1 MSTDGV
7 AVGDRETYSLTGAA
21 ATAKPLVVGVLRE
34 TFRREHRVALVPAS
48 VAALKKSKLSVVVQ
62 AGAGTSAGFVDA
74 AYISAGAEVL
84 AHREEVCSRADI
96 LLQVRTA
103 GANADAAEADISALR
118 SGQVVISLCDPLGRP
133 EFMRRVAER
142 DALAFA
148 LELLP
153 RITRAQSMDVLSS
166 QASIAGYKAVL
177 LAAERSVKMF
187 PMMMTAAGTITAARV
202 FVIGAGV
209 AGLQAI
215 ATARRLGAV
224 VKATDVRSV
233 AKDDVMSL
241 GAKFIDM
248 GLGDAAGGGGY
259 AKGMDA
265 DFYQRQQAALSPVI
279 AESDIVITTAAVPGR
294 KAPRLVSAEMV
305 RSMAPGSLVID
316 LAAEQGGN
324 CELTRPWETVDEN
337 GVSIIGCVNLAAS
350 VPFHA
355 SQMFSRNTTTFLL
368 SLVNEGH
375 WAINREDE
383 IVQGTLVT
391 IDGQVVHS
399 KVHEL
404 LASDAG
410 ER

>member
-1 MSTDGV
+1 MMSTDGLTEKS
-7 AVGDRETYSLTGAA
+7 DR
-21 ATAKPLVVGVLRE
+21 PLVVGVLRE
-34 TFRREHRVALVPAS
+34 TFPDERRVALVPAA
-48 VAALKKSKLSVVVQ
+48 VTTLRKAKLEVVVQ
-62 AGAGTSAGFVDA
+62 SGAGAAAGFVDA
-74 AYISAGAEVL
+74 DYVAAGAELL
-84 AHREEVCSRADI
+84 ADRAEVMGRADI
-96 LLQVRTA
+96 VVQVRTA
-103 GANADAAEADISALR
+103 GANADAADADIAMLR
-118 SGQVVISLCDPLGRP
+118 PGQAVIGMCNPLGSP
-133 EFMRRVAER
+133 EFMRRIAER
-142 DALAFA
+142 GALSFA

-153 RITRAQSMDVLSS
+153 RITRAQGMDVLSS

-177 LAAERSVKMF
+177 LAGERSQKMF
-187 PMMMTAAGTITAARV
+187 PMMMTAAGTIMASKV
-202 FVIGAGV
+202 FIIGAGV

-233 AKDDVMSL
+233 AKDDVLSL
-241 GAKFIDM
+241 GAKFVDM

-279 AESDIVITTAAVPGR
+279 AESDVVITTAAVPGR

-305 RSMAPGSLVID
+305 RSMSAGSLVID

-324 CELTRPWETVDEN
+324 CELTRPRETVVEN
-337 GVSIIGCVNLAAS
+337 GVLVIGCVNLSAS

-355 SQMFSRNTTTFLL
+355 SQMFSRNMTNFLL
-368 SLVNEGH
+368 SLVADGR

-391 IDGQVVHS
+391 ADGQVVHP

-404 LASDAG
+404 LASDATA
-410 ER
+410 R

>member
-1 MSTDGV
+1 MDDV
-7 AVGDRETYSLTGAA
+7 AMKSERS
-21 ATAKPLVVGVLRE
+21 LVVGVLRE
-34 TFRREHRVALVPAS
+34 TFPDERRVALIPAS
-48 VAALKKSKLSVVVQ
+48 IAAIKKAKLEVVAQS
-62 AGAGTSAGFVDA
+62 GAGTSADFVDA
-74 AYISAGAEVL
+74 DYISAGIELLPNRSDVF
-84 AHREEVCSRADI
+84 ERADI

-103 GANADAAEADISALR
+103 GANPDAADADITLLRPGQALI
-118 SGQVVISLCDPLGRP
+118 GMCNPLGRP
-133 EFMRRVAER
+133 EFMKRIAER
-142 DALAFA
+142 GAMAFA

-177 LAAERSVKMF
+177 LAGERSPKMF
-187 PMMMTAAGTITAARV
+187 PMMMTAAGTITAAKV

-233 AKDDVMSL
+233 AKDDVQSL
-241 GAKFIDM
+241 GARFIDM

-265 DFYQRQQAALSPVI
+265 DFYQRQQAVLSPVI

-294 KAPRLVSAEMV
+294 TAPRLVSAEMV
-305 RSMAPGSLVID
+305 RSMSPGSLVID

-324 CELTRPWETVDEN
+324 CELTRPWETVVEN
-337 GVSIIGCVNLAAS
+337 GVSVIGCVNLPTT
-350 VPFHA
+350 VPYHA
-355 SQMFSRNTTTFLL
+355 SQMFSRNATTFLL
-368 SLVNEGH
+368 SLVSEGR

-391 IDGQVVHS
+391 IDGQVVHP
-399 KVHEL
+399 KVHEM
-404 LASDAG
+404 LASDTG

>member
-1 MSTDGV
+1 MSMD
-7 AVGDRETYSLTGAA
+7 DAA
-21 ATAKPLVVGVLRE
+21 AKSERPLVVGVLSE
-34 TFRREHRVALVPAS
+34 TFPGEQRVALIPAS
-48 VAALKKSKLSVVVQ
+48 IATLKKAKLEVVAQ
-62 AGAGTSAGFVDA
+62 AGVGTAAGFVDS
-74 AYISAGAEVL
+74 AYISAGIEL
-84 AHREEVCSRADI
+84 LPRREDVFARADI

-103 GANADAAEADISALR
+103 GANTDAAAPDIAALR
-118 SGQVVISLCDPLGRP
+118 PGQAVIGMCNPLGRP
-133 EFMRRVAER
+133 EFMRRIAER
-142 DALAFA
+142 GAMAFA

-166 QASIAGYKAVL
+166 QASIAGYKSVL
-177 LAAERSVKMF
+177 LAAERSPKMF
-187 PMMMTAAGTITAARV
+187 PMMMTAAGTITAAKV

-224 VKATDVRSV
+224 VRATDVRSV
-233 AKDDVMSL
+233 AKDDVQSL
-241 GAKFIDM
+241 GARFVDM

-294 KAPRLVSAEMV
+294 TAPRLVSAEMV
-305 RSMAPGSLVID
+305 RSMSPGSLVID

-324 CELTRPWETVDEN
+324 CELTRPGETVDVN
-337 GVSIIGCVNLAAS
+337 GVSVIGCVNLPAS

-355 SQMFSRNTTTFLL
+355 SQMYSRNVTTFLL
-368 SLVNEGH
+368 SLVNEGR

-391 IDGQVVHS
+391 HDGQIVHP

>member
-1 MSTDGV
+1 MDDV
-7 AVGDRETYSLTGAA
+7 AMKSDRS
-21 ATAKPLVVGVLRE
+21 LVVGVLRE
-34 TFRREHRVALVPAS
+34 TFPDERRVALIPAS
-48 VAALKKSKLSVVVQ
+48 IAALKKAKLEVVAQ
-62 AGAGTSAGFVDA
+62 SGAGTSADFVDA
-74 AYISAGAEVL
+74 NYISAGIELLPNRSDVF
-84 AHREEVCSRADI
+84 ERADI

-103 GANADAAEADISALR
+103 GANPDAADADIALLR
-118 SGQVVISLCDPLGRP
+118 PGQALIGMCNPLGRP
-133 EFMRRVAER
+133 EFMKRVAER
-142 DALAFA
+142 GAMAFA

-177 LAAERSVKMF
+177 LAGERSPKMF
-187 PMMMTAAGTITAARV
+187 PMMMTAAGTITAAKV

-233 AKDDVMSL
+233 AKDDVQSL
-241 GAKFIDM
+241 GARFIDM

-265 DFYQRQQAALSPVI
+265 DFYQRQQAVLSPVI

-294 KAPRLVSAEMV
+294 TAPRLVSAEMV
-305 RSMAPGSLVID
+305 RSMSPGSLVID

-324 CELTRPWETVDEN
+324 CELTRPWETVVEN
-337 GVSIIGCVNLAAS
+337 GVSVIGCVNLPTT
-350 VPFHA
+350 VPYHA
-355 SQMFSRNTTTFLL
+355 SQMFSRNATTFLL
-368 SLVNEGH
+368 SLVSEGR

-391 IDGQVVHS
+391 IDGQVVHP
-399 KVHEL
+399 KVHEM
-404 LASDAG
+404 LASDTG